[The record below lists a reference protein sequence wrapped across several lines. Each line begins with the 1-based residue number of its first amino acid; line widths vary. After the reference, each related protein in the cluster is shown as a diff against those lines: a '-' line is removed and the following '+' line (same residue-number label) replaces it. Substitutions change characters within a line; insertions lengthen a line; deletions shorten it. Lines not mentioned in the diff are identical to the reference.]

1 MKPELAK
8 VGEPWNGAKVS
19 SWPGVAGKQGESNYL
34 AKNDNPFLPDPV
46 NSSSTQDNLVGG
58 RKTHRKGRKTH
69 RKGRK
74 THRKGRKTHRK
85 GRKTHRKG
93 RNTHRKGR
101 NTHRKGRNT
110 HRKGGKTK
118 QIGGSNHGKTLLPQ
132 SLVNLGREAQYN
144 VEGTFS
150 AFTGGPAPVNPDP
163 TVQPIGNV

>member
-8 VGEPWNGAKVS
+8 VGEPWNGAQVS

-46 NSSSTQDNLVGG
+46 NSSSTRDNLVGG

-74 THRKGRKTHRK
+74 THRKGRKIHRKGRKSHRK
-85 GRKTHRKG
+85 GRKTRQ
-93 RNTHRKGR
+93 R
-101 NTHRKGRNT
+101 
-110 HRKGGKTK
+110 
-118 QIGGSNHGKTLLPQ
+118 GGSNHGKTLLPQ

-150 AFTGGPAPVNPDP
+150 ALTGGPAPVNPDP

>member
-74 THRKGRKTHRK
+74 THRKGRKT
-85 GRKTHRKG
+85 
-93 RNTHRKGR
+93 
-101 NTHRKGRNT
+101 
-110 HRKGGKTK
+110 K